1 MYYRVIP
8 SKAGKCLY
16 QLNSLKQI
24 HTYFSGYLA
33 LVKEAHRLKR
43 LNGLGSPFQG
53 FFSEHLRVDGGPPTH
68 PFVRLFLGKVKGVVE
83 ESRFWQG
90 QNIAGSYAPS
100 GRGGLLNMF
109 TLTQGLLGP
118 AGELTAGD
126 QKLFGLPDNHAAR
139 VVKEWCGGSKVPIYP
154 LALFLYRDLAIEL
167 DQPTTAA
174 WVERFQEEFGYRDA
188 AGSLSTDYK
197 ALFTEDDAANYQPAS
212 DWLMPYDLLPTTE
225 LVAQA

>member
-8 SKAGKCLY
+8 NKAGECLR

-24 HTYFSGYLA
+24 HTYFAGYLA
-33 LVKEAHRLKR
+33 LVKEAHHLKR
-43 LNGLGSPFQG
+43 LNGLGSPFQS
-53 FFSEHLRVDGGPPTH
+53 FFSEYLRVEGGPPTH

-109 TLTQGLLGP
+109 TLTQGFLGP
-118 AGELTAGD
+118 AGELAAGD
-126 QKLFGLPDNHAAR
+126 QKLFGLPDDHATR
-139 VVKEWCGGSKVPIYP
+139 IVKEWCSGNKVPVYP
-154 LALFLYRDLAIEL
+154 LALFLFRDVAIEL
-167 DQPTTAA
+167 EHPTTAA

-188 AGSLSTDYK
+188 TGALSADYYT
-197 ALFTEDDAANYQPAS
+197 LFTEEDTANYQPAG
-212 DWLMPYDLLPTTE
+212 DWLTPYALPSNS
-225 LVAQA
+225 